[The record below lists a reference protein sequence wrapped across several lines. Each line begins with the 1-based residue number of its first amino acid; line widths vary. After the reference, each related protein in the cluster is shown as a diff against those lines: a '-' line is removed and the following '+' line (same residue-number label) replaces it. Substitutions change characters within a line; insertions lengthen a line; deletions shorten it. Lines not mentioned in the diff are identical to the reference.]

1 MIYGEMTMEEKI
13 GLNIRYARF
22 KSGVSQTELAK
33 KLGVC
38 TGVIFKLEHGVKLL
52 GFNKSIRCC
61 EILGV
66 HLDDIVYG
74 NGYEKVLLLQRIVKR
89 CRENE
94 EYHKYV
100 CDALRQARIKKNLTL
115 QSVADLHGVSKQ
127 AIDALEL
134 GKSGISNKWL
144 YLLCRLYDLSPEAL
158 EEGEL
163 SL

>member
-1 MIYGEMTMEEKI
+1 MIYTEMTIEEKI
-13 GLNIRYARF
+13 GLNIRYARLE
-22 KSGVSQTELAK
+22 SGVSQTELAK

-38 TGVIFKLEHGVKLL
+38 AEVIFKLEHGVKLL

-74 NGYEKVLLLQRIVKR
+74 NGYEKVLLQRIVKR

-100 CDALRQARIKKNLTL
+100 CNALRQARIKK
-115 QSVADLHGVSKQ
+115 
-127 AIDALEL
+127 I
-134 GKSGISNKWL
+134 
-144 YLLCRLYDLSPEAL
+144 
-158 EEGEL
+158 
-163 SL
+163 